1 MKERRIFY
9 LVFFLFVIP
18 FGPVG
23 CKVADWTFDTTK
35 KAYQRIRM
43 PSLQWAVASIM
54 HHDPDVRRKALNVIA
69 YRAKQ
74 TGDARLVDIIGT
86 VLNGDPD
93 TGDRPDQSQLVRAAA
108 ATALGEIREKK
119 IAIPHLLRAAKGGDN
134 KPVVLIEVMRALGK
148 LGNGRRDAQDT
159 LVEAMQDKNLDAD
172 VRREAAVALGQVGD
186 EEAIPPLIDTLV
198 NEKSASLRVAL
209 GACDSLQKITGKPFG
224 PEEPENWRLWYAE
237 NGNEEIVR
245 AYVEGRLETAKLWPE
260 RGPLHQRIPESVT
273 RVFKGLG
280 AELVESGKA
289 VAKGGKE
296 VAKFPVGLAKLT
308 LGAPVKGAKKL
319 LTRRKKD
326 EPGILTKT
334 GRVLVAPFV
343 GAALGVNAIVKVTGK
358 AVAWPFKKIGGLFKR
373 KPKPEEEAAPPPEV
387 TETPPEE
394 AETPTEV
401 EPTPE
406 QPATSEA
413 EDKPG
418 FLRRVGRVVAAPFV
432 LTGRGVKAVVVV
444 TGKAVAWPFK
454 KIGGIFKRKPK
465 PEEEPAPPPEE
476 VATPPEEAETP
487 TEVEPTPEQ
496 PATSEAEDKPGF
508 LRRVGRVVA
517 APFVLTGRGVKAV
530 VVVTGKAVAWPFK
543 KIGGIFK
550 RKPKPE
556 EEPAP
561 PPEEVATPPEEAET
575 PTKVEPTPEQP
586 ASSEAEDK
594 PGFLRRVGRVAIA
607 PFVLTGRG
615 IKAVVVFTGKAIAWP
630 FKKIGGLFKRED

>member
-159 LVEAMQDKNLDAD
+159 LIEAMQDKNLDAD

-319 LTRRKKD
+319 LPRRKKD

-373 KPKPEEEAAPPPEV
+373 KTEPEEESAPPPEVTETPPEEAAPPPEEV
-387 TETPPEE
+387 TTPPEE

-406 QPATSEA
+406 QPATPEA

-432 LTGRGVKAVVVV
+432 LTGRGVKAIVVV

-465 PEEEPAPPPEE
+465 PEEEPAPPPEVNE
-476 VATPPEEAETP
+476 TPPEEAETP
-487 TEVEPTPEQ
+487 TEEVE
-496 PATSEAEDKPGF
+496 
-508 LRRVGRVVA
+508 
-517 APFVLTGRGVKAV
+517 
-530 VVVTGKAVAWPFK
+530 
-543 KIGGIFK
+543 
-550 RKPKPE
+550 
-556 EEPAP
+556 
-561 PPEEVATPPEEAET
+561 TPPEKADT